1 MAGGAALTAAHH
13 VALCFKLFDDG
24 GNSVHA
30 LFALSRKPLDRE
42 IPAVVFGEHQGKQ
55 PLGFQRKVRV
65 AECRVGDNRE
75 VALMRGADDNSEYM
89 LDLAANGRFAGLNIP
104 FSINRLITYLG

>member
-1 MAGGAALTAAHH
+1 MAGGAALTAARHI
-13 VALCFKLFDDG
+13 ALCFKLLDDG

-30 LFALSRKPLDRE
+30 LFAFGRKPLDRE

-75 VALMRGADDNSEYM
+75 VALMRGADDSHSSTGF
-89 LDLAANGRFAGLNIP
+89 LLTGLCSCSGGIP
-104 FSINRLITYLG
+104 FLLLD

>member
-1 MAGGAALTAAHH
+1 MAGGAAFTAAHH
-13 VALCFKLFDDG
+13 IALCFKLLDDG
-24 GNSVHA
+24 GNSVYA
-30 LFALSRKPLDRE
+30 LFALGRKPLDRE

-75 VALMRGADDNSEYM
+75 VALMRGADDSH
-89 LDLAANGRFAGLNIP
+89 R
-104 FSINRLITYLG
+104 